1 VARGIAGELGLRLGL
16 EETTMARL
24 MKGLDTKLIHAGEP
38 DELIGGAVAMP
49 IFQSSTYEYRGQKS
63 YHDLRYIRLSN
74 TPNHQALHAKLAVL
88 ENAEAALVAGS
99 GMAAISAALIAIVGG
114 GGHLLAQDCLYGG
127 THDLLT
133 QEFPSLGIEVDFID
147 GDDPASWREQVQPNT
162 KAIYMET
169 ISNPLVQVSDL
180 QAASEFAADQGLI
193 SIIDNTFASPVNFRP
208 ADIGFDLSL
217 HSATK
222 YLNGHSDIVA
232 GAVIGRGELVEQIT
246 RKLNHLGGVLDPH
259 ACFLLHR
266 GLKTLGVRVRHQNES
281 ALRIAR
287 FLEQHPRVTR
297 VNYPGLESH
306 PNHLRA
312 CELFDGFGGVLS
324 FELEG
329 GVGAADRFIVNA
341 TLPISAPS
349 LGGVETLITRPVTTS
364 HSGMTPQDRAKA
376 GITDGLIR
384 LSVGLET
391 SDDLIE
397 DFELSLRTVYD

>member
-1 VARGIAGELGLRLGL
+1 
-16 EETTMARL
+16 MAKL

-38 DELIGGAVAMP
+38 EQLIGGAVTLP
-49 IFQSSTYEYRGQKS
+49 IFQSSTYEYGGQTS
-63 YHDLRYIRLSN
+63 YHDLRYIRLNN
-74 TPNHQALHAKLAVL
+74 TPNHLALHTKLAML
-88 ENAEAALVAGS
+88 ENADAALVAGS
-99 GMAAISAALIAIVGG
+99 GMAAISAALLTVVGG

-133 QEFPSLGIEVDFID
+133 QEFPSIGIEVDFID
-147 GDDPASWREQVQPNT
+147 GDDPSSWREMIRPQT
-162 KAIYMET
+162 KAIYVEA

-180 QAASEFAADQGLI
+180 QAACEFASEHGLL

-208 ADIGFDLSL
+208 SEIGFDLSL

-222 YLNGHSDIVA
+222 YLNGHTDIVA
-232 GAVIGRGELVEQIT
+232 GAVIGRGELIGEIT
-246 RKLNHLGGVLDPH
+246 HKLNHLGGVLDPH
-259 ACFLLHR
+259 ACFLLQR

-329 GVGAADRFIVNA
+329 DARAANRFIA
-341 TLPISAPS
+341 HLTIPICAPS
-349 LGGVETLITRPVTTS
+349 LGGVETLITRPTTTS
-364 HSGMTPQDRAKA
+364 HSGMGADDLARA
-376 GITDGLIR
+376 GIRDGLVR

-397 DFELSLRTVYD
+397 DFEIALRATYD

>member
-1 VARGIAGELGLRLGL
+1 
-16 EETTMARL
+16 MAKL
-24 MKGLDTKLIHAGEP
+24 MQGLDTKLIHAGEP
-38 DELIGGAVAMP
+38 EELIGGAVTMP
-49 IFQSSTYEYRGQKS
+49 IFQSSTYEYTGRGS
-63 YHDLRYIRLSN
+63 YHDLRYIRLNN
-74 TPNHQALHAKLAVL
+74 TPNHLVLHTKLAML

-99 GMAAISAALIAIVGG
+99 GMAAISAALLTVVGG

-147 GDDPASWREQVQPNT
+147 GDDPISWREMLRPNT
-162 KAIYMET
+162 KAIYVET
-169 ISNPLVQVSDL
+169 ISNPLVRVSDL
-180 QAASEFAADQGLI
+180 QAVSDFASEQGLI

-208 ADIGFDLSL
+208 AEIGYDLSL

-222 YLNGHSDIVA
+222 YLNGHTDIVA
-232 GAVIGRGELVEQIT
+232 GAIIGRGELVAEIT

-281 ALRIAR
+281 ALRLAR
-287 FLEQHPRVTR
+287 FLEQRSRVTS

-329 GVGAADRFIVNA
+329 GADAADRFINSVA
-341 TLPISAPS
+341 IPISAPS
-349 LGGVETLITRPVTTS
+349 LGGVESLITRPVTTS
-364 HSGMTPQDRAKA
+364 HSGMTPQDRARA
-376 GITDGLIR
+376 GIRDGLVR

-397 DFELSLRTVYD
+397 DFDLALRATYE

>member
-1 VARGIAGELGLRLGL
+1 
-16 EETTMARL
+16 MAKL

-38 DELIGGAVAMP
+38 EQLIGGAVTMP
-49 IFQSSTYEYRGQKS
+49 IFQSSTFEYTGQKS
-63 YHDLRYIRLSN
+63 YHELRYIRLNN
-74 TPNHQALHAKLAVL
+74 TPNHLALHAKLAAL

-99 GMAAISAALIAIVGG
+99 GMAAISAALLTVLSG

-133 QEFPSLGIEVDFID
+133 QEFPSMGIEVDFID
-147 GDDPASWREQVQPNT
+147 GDDPASWRELLRDNT
-162 KAIYMET
+162 KAIYAEA
-169 ISNPLVQVSDL
+169 ISNPLVRVSDL
-180 QAASEFAADQGLI
+180 RAVTDFAADNGLI
-193 SIIDNTFASPVNFRP
+193 SMVDSTFASPVNFRP
-208 ADIGFDLSL
+208 AEIGFDLSL

-222 YLNGHSDIVA
+222 YLNGHTDIVA
-232 GAVIGRGELVEQIT
+232 GAVIGRAELVHDIT
-246 RKLNHLGGVLDPH
+246 HKLNHFGGALDPH

-266 GLKTLGVRVRHQNES
+266 GLKTLAVRVRHQNES

-287 FLEQHPRVTR
+287 FLEQHPRVAQ

-329 GVGAADRFIVNA
+329 GPEAADRFIAHA
-341 TLPISAPS
+341 TIPISAPS

-364 HSGMTPQDRAKA
+364 HSGMTPQDRARA
-376 GITDGLIR
+376 GIGDGLIR
-384 LSVGLET
+384 LSVGLES

-397 DFELSLRTVYD
+397 DFENALRSTYD